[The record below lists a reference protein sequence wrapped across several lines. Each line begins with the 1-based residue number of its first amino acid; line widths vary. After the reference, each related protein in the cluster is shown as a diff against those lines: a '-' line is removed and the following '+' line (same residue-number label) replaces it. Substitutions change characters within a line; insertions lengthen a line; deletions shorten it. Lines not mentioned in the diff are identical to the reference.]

1 SIKSA
6 RRAVPPADDSL
17 TPQSPV
23 IGPDFRDQGLGQLH
37 FVLQYIIAKSTL
49 YIRVIKGANLTA
61 QDANGLSD
69 PYVKI
74 HLLPDTGRRTKLRT
88 KTKQRTLNPAWD
100 EEFCYSGV
108 LPGDLESKTVRFTVL
123 DEDTIGSD
131 WMGEIAMPL
140 KQLGHG
146 KREYYEIFLQPKDLE
161 LEKSLTSQA
170 DDRGKI
176 HLGLYYAPAKSE
188 LLVKVMQCVNLLAM
202 DPNGYSDPFVKLYL
216 KPDRDKSSKFK
227 TAVKKK
233 TLNPSFDEEFIY
245 SVSPQDLLQRTL
257 EVTVWDQDIGTKNDF
272 IGALML
278 GNKCSAS
285 RWQHWEVL
293 LKQPYQWHERW
304 HSLSAELIPDQA

>member
-202 DPNGYSDPFVKLYL
+202 DPNGYSDPFVKLNL
-216 KPDRDKSSKFK
+216 S
-227 TAVKKK
+227 TAF
-233 TLNPSFDEEFIY
+233 P
-245 SVSPQDLLQRTL
+245 PQDLLQRTL
-257 EVTVWDQDIGTKNDF
+257 EITVWDQDIGTKNDF

-278 GNKCSAS
+278 GNKCSAG